1 MPFQMITRII
11 ICFSNQI
18 TEADL
23 MKIINQ
29 VILQN
34 SKIKIIMTLLTL
46 NYNQKIEIEQELG
59 KE

>member
-1 MPFQMITRII
+1 MPFQMITRIT

-23 MKIINQ
+23 KKIINQ

-46 NYNQKIEIEQELG
+46 IYNQKIEIEQELG